1 MRLRRLLAMTL
12 ATTLLASVTAGEPT
26 DPPPEPAP
34 AALAGVTL
42 SCSIAAPS
50 WVSGCWLER
59 PVLVLGGLE
68 VALGLDAQA
77 ALGAGVEHAHLAPYG
92 ILAYYGEHWSTW
104 AEVRLPQVAGVPVL
118 GSPDWLRVGFTY
130 TVPP

>member
-1 MRLRRLLAMTL
+1 MRLRRLLGMTL

-77 ALGAGVEHAHLAPYG
+77 ALGGGVEHAHLAPYG
-92 ILAYYGEHWSTW
+92 ILAYYGEHWSAW
-104 AEVRLPQVAGVPVL
+104 VEARLPQLAGVPVL
-118 GSPDWLRVGFTY
+118 GTPDWLRVGFTY